1 MFCDSF
7 IKRREDKD
15 EKGEETIAFFGKRT
29 SFKINVMGFKNR
41 LSRSKI
47 KYIVPGII
55 LNLVGSKNQAMYIA
69 DCKNI

>member
-29 SFKINVMGFKNR
+29 SFKINVMN
-41 LSRSKI
+41 SKI
-47 KYIVPGII
+47 DYHVARSST
-55 LNLVGSKNQAMYIA
+55 LYLESF
-69 DCKNI
+69 